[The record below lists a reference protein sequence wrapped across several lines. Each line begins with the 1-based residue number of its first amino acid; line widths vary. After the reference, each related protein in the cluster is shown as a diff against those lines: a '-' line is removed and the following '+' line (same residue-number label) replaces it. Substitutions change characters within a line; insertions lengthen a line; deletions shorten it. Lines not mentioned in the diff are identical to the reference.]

1 METVK
6 TPVQVTQDLLALV
19 NFHRENL
26 NKQQLSHKGPHDPV
40 KIIKELQD
48 ELSLYGDDMGST
60 VDRSDPYFSSDKP
73 NEEMFRQAVRRLREN
88 AGEIPESLQRIFDK
102 LIL

>member
-19 NFHRENL
+19 SFHQE
-26 NKQQLSHKGPHDPV
+26 KGQHDLG

-48 ELSLYGDDMGST
+48 ELSLSGDNIGST
-60 VDRSDPYFSSDKP
+60 VDRSDSYFSSEKLD
-73 NEEMFRQAVRRLREN
+73 EEMFRKAVRRLQED

-102 LIL
+102 LLQ